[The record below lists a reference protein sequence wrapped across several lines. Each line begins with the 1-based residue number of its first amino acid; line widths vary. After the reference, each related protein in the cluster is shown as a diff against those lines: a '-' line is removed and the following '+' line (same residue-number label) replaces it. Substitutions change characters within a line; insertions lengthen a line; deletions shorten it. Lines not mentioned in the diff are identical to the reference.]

1 MKAKQS
7 DSIYVEGTVQA
18 CKKSIPKRG
27 YAVISRYTIKTVKG
41 TPPQVRAISLVGGYD
56 YYSDYAASKVGSVLT
71 TQASS
76 YVSGSKYVGFQAQFV
91 PGPGSSSTAITGTA
105 SSKQISSLSTC
116 P

>member
-27 YAVISRYTIKTVKG
+27 YAVISRYKINAVKG
-41 TPPQVRAISLVGGYD
+41 TPPQVRAIAGVGAYN
-56 YYSDYAASKVGSVLT
+56 YYSDYTASKIGSVLT
-71 TQASS
+71 TQASN
-76 YVSGSKYVGFQAQFV
+76 YVSSSTYVHFSAQFA
-91 PGPGSSSTAITGTA
+91 PGPGSSSTAITGTV